1 MENGMRDE
9 KLGKN
14 YFGDQYIFIINYK
27 STIKKKNKDNKPFTR
42 FTRSD

>member
-27 STIKKKNKDNKPFTR
+27 KKNKDNKPFTR

>member
-27 STIKKKNKDNKPFTR
+27 STIEKK
-42 FTRSD
+42 